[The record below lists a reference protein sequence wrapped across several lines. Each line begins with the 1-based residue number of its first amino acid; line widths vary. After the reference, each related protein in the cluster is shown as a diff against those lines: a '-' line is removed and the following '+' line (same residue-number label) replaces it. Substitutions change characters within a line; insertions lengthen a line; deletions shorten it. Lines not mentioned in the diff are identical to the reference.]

1 MENEELTGTNAAP
14 HAAELARRDW
24 VVPLINALAFVSV
37 GGMALGAMVLAFN
50 LVLKLI
56 DKGVRI
62 DLAIGVMAL
71 GLLTFLLALFIF
83 SRKLPNI
90 LGASPPFEGARQ
102 PQAALPGQTRP
113 QLDAPREPAS
123 SVADYTTRSL
133 EHARG
138 ARPSEARAGFPQVEK

>member
-1 MENEELTGTNAAP
+1 MENEELTRTHADAP
-14 HAAELARRDW
+14 ERRDW
-24 VVPLINALAFVSV
+24 IVPLINALAFVSV
-37 GGMALGAMVLAFN
+37 GGMALGAMILAFS

-56 DKGVRI
+56 DRGVRI

-83 SRKLPNI
+83 SRKLPAF
-90 LGASPPFEGARQ
+90 LGASPSLEDARR
-102 PQAALPGQTRP
+102 PQAFLPEQTRP

-133 EHARG
+133 EHAR
-138 ARPSEARAGFPQVEK
+138 ARRETV